1 MPLEV
6 AALLHSTFRL
16 QQGLSKNATRMN
28 SRGSS
33 RRGGPGFVPAARRW
47 GAESWGAL
55 ACPSCQSAAKEAS
68 DPDPSNGSEECT
80 TLGLSETEKNHIP
93 KLRLI
98 SDQARKGF
106 CLHWVPSSLCAA
118 LFRCKHYFL
127 VKFWLAS
134 FCTWFFHSPSLSS
147 LQMATL
153 RSWMRCFRAM
163 KIGPFFFLSF
173 SSL

>member
-28 SRGSS
+28 SCGSS
-33 RRGGPGFVPAARRW
+33 RRGGPGFVAAARRR
-47 GAESWGAL
+47 GGESWGAL
-55 ACPSCQSAAKEAS
+55 ARPSCRSAAKEAS

-118 LFRCKHYFL
+118 LIHEQHCFRSRQLLRLPHSAHSFLGCL
-127 VKFWLAS
+127 VKAEACALV
-134 FCTWFFHSPSLSS
+134 
-147 LQMATL
+147 
-153 RSWMRCFRAM
+153 CFKM
-163 KIGPFFFLSF
+163 LCGELLLPQE
-173 SSL
+173 